1 MNKLSA
7 IIFAITIFGMLMSVI
22 FANTVVVYAQ
32 NAAQSPEASQS
43 PQSSITKPNGTTT
56 PLAKVAATTNT
67 AIPTTLAIKI
77 TSPTKEQ
84 QIPVGGRLTVSGIS
98 TDDATTNCRVSI
110 ILNDIKPYQ
119 DAIPMG
125 TNGENDY
132 SKWSYTLTH
141 HYAVIKEGIN
151 KITAKLSCVDDPAK
165 SKWYSANVTG
175 VNRNNQ
181 QIP

>member
-7 IIFAITIFGMLMSVI
+7 IIFVIIIFGMLMSVI

-56 PLAKVAATTNT
+56 PLAKVAATTT

>member
-1 MNKLSA
+1 MMQLL
-7 IIFAITIFGMLMSVI
+7 I
-22 FANTVVVYAQ
+22 
-32 NAAQSPEASQS
+32 AS
-43 PQSSITKPNGTTT
+43 
-56 PLAKVAATTNT
+56 
-67 AIPTTLAIKI
+67 
-77 TSPTKEQ
+77 
-84 QIPVGGRLTVSGIS
+84 LT
-98 TDDATTNCRVSI
+98 I

-175 VNRNNQ
+175 EIEITNKYHSTNSHYH
-181 QIP
+181 